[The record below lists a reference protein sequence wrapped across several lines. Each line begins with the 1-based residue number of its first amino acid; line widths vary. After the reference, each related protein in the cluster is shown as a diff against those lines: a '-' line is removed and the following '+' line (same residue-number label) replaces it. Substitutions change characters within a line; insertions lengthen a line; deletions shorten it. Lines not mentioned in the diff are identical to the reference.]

1 MPLLFS
7 NKTPIHSLNTSVG
20 CLVIWF
26 LVTLDEMKRALALE
40 FFEHFGSS
48 KSIVCLLCH
57 LGGTRTSC
65 SKGKQDSQVVFFA
78 HVTSVK
84 FLIYDPRQCIA
95 VKAKK
100 MDPPGPKQTN
110 EVHNYVGN
118 RTQSEYRA
126 SKKRAVLTSFLFV
139 RQGTSEVSELY
150 TIKTKQI
157 KGGHLDL
164 LNRTFHKQETF
175 L

>member
-1 MPLLFS
+1 MSFFRLRNL
-7 NKTPIHSLNTSVG
+7 IEV
-20 CLVIWF
+20 
-26 LVTLDEMKRALALE
+26 
-40 FFEHFGSS
+40 FEHFVNSR
-48 KSIVCLLCH
+48 SIVCLLCH
-57 LGGTRTSC
+57 LGEQEHLAPKENKTHR
-65 SKGKQDSQVVFFA
+65 QFFFFA

-100 MDPPGPKQTN
+100 WTHPVQNKQMKYITMQVIEPSRN
-110 EVHNYVGN
+110 TVLL
-118 RTQSEYRA
+118 
-126 SKKRAVLTSFLFV
+126 KKRAVLTSFLFV

-157 KGGHLDL
+157 KVGHLDL
-164 LNRTFHKQETF
+164 LNRTLHKQETF